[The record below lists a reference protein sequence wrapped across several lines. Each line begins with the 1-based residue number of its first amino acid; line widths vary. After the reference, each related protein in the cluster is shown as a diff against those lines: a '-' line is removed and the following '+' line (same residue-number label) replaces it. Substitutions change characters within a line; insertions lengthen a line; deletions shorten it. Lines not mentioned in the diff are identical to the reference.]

1 MESSLGKNPENYETI
16 RNETNKY
23 NQKAVNID
31 DLNKVEETE
40 VKERV
45 ETRKQKRRDVAEKN
59 KLLKEKRK
67 LEENKTKE

>member
-23 NQKAVNID
+23 NQKPVNVD